1 MRAHAHKGD
10 ESEMKIVNL
19 TQHKAT
25 PEQVS
30 VGVVDIEDQH
40 DAETLMDCLNFREI
54 PTAEEINI
62 TAEAIA
68 DIGLQGDAAMIGG
81 APYLMSALEK
91 ELINRG
97 IKPIYAFSKR
107 ESVEELHPDGS
118 IRKITIFRHLGFV
131 EVV

>member
-1 MRAHAHKGD
+1 
-10 ESEMKIVNL
+10 MKIVNL